1 MWYNGGRMKPI
12 DVIPTYNE
20 TENVAA
26 MAAAVLENLPPEGR
40 LLFLDDNS
48 PDGTGDIIDG
58 LCAAEPRIAVMH
70 RAKKEGLGRA
80 YVAGFAQALAM
91 GATHVIEMDCDFS
104 HDPKDVRRLLD
115 EIGKG
120 DADVVVG
127 SRYVKGGACVGWPF
141 RRWFVSFF
149 GGRFIRF
156 MLGVPVQDPTGGF
169 KCFARAALERLGDFS
184 SIRSFGYSFQME
196 MNFRMARMGLR
207 LREIP
212 ITFTER
218 RAGVS
223 KITGSIATE
232 TLKMVFR
239 LRFGK

>member
-12 DVIPTYNE
+12 VVIPTYNE
-20 TENVAA
+20 KENVAA